1 MGDKKTKDDLKT
13 YSTAFNPNT
22 DILTDQS
29 ILNLSHCNSELI
41 RTSAS
46 KSSVNFWKAS
56 VRHSGPL
63 NINRHLCETHFP
75 LLTSKQ
81 KRCHKQ
87 CRNHG
92 TVLKLKYMC
101 HPDS

>member
-1 MGDKKTKDDLKT
+1 VFKSETDKKTKDDLKT

-46 KSSVNFWKAS
+46 KSSVND
-56 VRHSGPL
+56 V
-63 NINRHLCETHFP
+63 
-75 LLTSKQ
+75 LLESISEAFRSSQ
-81 KRCHKQ
+81 
-87 CRNHG
+87 
-92 TVLKLKYMC
+92 Y
-101 HPDS
+101 